1 MNMLKHN
8 LYQQNEIIETPNSNK
23 VNNNINIEDLVEK
36 VIERI
41 GNKSNK
47 NNNNNKKEDLNLTMK
62 TNNSIDDKKLKLI
75 DEIINLDQHNK
86 T

>member
-1 MNMLKHN
+1 MLKHN